1 MPYDQHK
8 RNTAPTNQ
16 EKPVNTTQQR
26 AADIAAQLDTL
37 YQDTDA
43 RPQHIADLFAQLEAA
58 AEQDTPHELRK
69 ADRLAVVYHA
79 IYTEAKLNAPERAS
93 LIVSIVAHRNGDSS
107 TGTVTFDIIPG
118 HAERT
123 VWPHMS
129 YCPSYWK
136 LGAGFAPLPDAARR
150 LIVDHIA
157 ARLTPLIE
165 QNAAELVAAAHE
177 ERARYETL
185 RILGKARRDLDDVT
199 RNIER

>member
-1 MPYDQHK
+1 LPYDEHK

-58 AEQDTPHELRK
+58 AEPETPHTLRK
-69 ADRLAVVYHA
+69 ADSLAVIYRT
-79 IYTEAKLNAPERAS
+79 IYTEAKLNTPERAG
-93 LIVSIVAHRNGDSS
+93 VVVAIVAHRNEDHS

-118 HAERT
+118 HDTRA

-129 YCPSYWK
+129 YTPSFWT
-136 LGAGFAPLPDAARR
+136 GGTFAPLPDGARR

-165 QNAAELVAAAHE
+165 QNAAALVAAAHE

-185 RILGKARRDLDDVT
+185 RILGSARRALDDVT
-199 RNIER
+199 RGIER

>member
-1 MPYDQHK
+1 
-8 RNTAPTNQ
+8 
-16 EKPVNTTQQR
+16 VNTTQQR
-26 AADIAAQLDTL
+26 AANIAAQLDTL
-37 YQDTDA
+37 YQDYDA

-58 AEQDTPHELRK
+58 AEQETPHTLRK
-69 ADRLAVVYHA
+69 TDSLAVVYRS
-79 IYTEAKLNAPERAS
+79 IYTEAKLNAPERAG
-93 LIVSIVAHRNGDSS
+93 VVVAIVAHRNGDHS

-118 HAERT
+118 HETRA

-129 YCPSYWK
+129 YTPSFWT
-136 LGAGFAPLPDAARR
+136 GGTFAPLPDGARR

-165 QNAAELVAAAHE
+165 QNAAALVAAAHE

-199 RNIER
+199 RGIER